1 MVGIVLVSHSLA
13 LAREVAGL
21 ARALAPRA
29 APVVPVG
36 GLDGT
41 MGAGLDKLREAV
53 HAADQGDGVI
63 LIADIGSSVLTA
75 KLLVEELDDDSVVLA
90 DAPLVEGAVAAT
102 VMAGA
107 GAALPDVRA
116 AAEQALTTGKL

>member
-13 LAREVAGL
+13 LAREVADL
-21 ARALAPRA
+21 ARALAP
-29 APVVPVG
+29 APAPLAPVG

-41 MGAGLDKLREAV
+41 LGVGLDRLREAV
-53 HAADQGDGVI
+53 KAVDQGDGVV
-63 LIADIGSSVLTA
+63 LVADIGSSVLTA
-75 KLLVEELDDDSVVLA
+75 KLLLEELDDDSVVLA

-107 GAALPDVRA
+107 GAPLADVLA
-116 AAEQALTTGKL
+116 AAEQARTTGKL